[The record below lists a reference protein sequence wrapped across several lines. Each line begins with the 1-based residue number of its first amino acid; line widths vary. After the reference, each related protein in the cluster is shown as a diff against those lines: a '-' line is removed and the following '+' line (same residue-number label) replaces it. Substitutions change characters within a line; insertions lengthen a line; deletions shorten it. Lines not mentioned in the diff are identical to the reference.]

1 MKTKLSVAISSA
13 FLSMV
18 TLQASASA
26 SAVSAHKVVPTS
38 YNKATI
44 APQHAIQKMRVEKT
58 LDNAEYTYIVRLV
71 DEPIATYDGTIKG
84 LKATNPQVS
93 KKYLRDS
100 LRKSRQ
106 SAQQIRNQ
114 LKIDLQAQHV
124 KAYAAFIDNKQNT
137 FINHAQKK
145 LGRSPAVLAKY
156 KKAFNGIAMRMT
168 QAQAIKLSELSDV
181 AFIHRENLQQLHTD
195 TGPTL
200 IGAPNVWD
208 GSATGTSAMGEGVI
222 IGVVD
227 TGINTDHPSFADI
240 GGDGYDHVN
249 PWGAGVYTGDCANGY
264 PQLCNDKLI
273 GVHSYSVI
281 TDAYQDSSVF
291 GDNPPAPNGE
301 DYNGHGSHTASTS
314 GGNILLNVP
323 LVAEEIGKVEGDGL
337 NTSGFEFEQISG
349 VAPHANIIA
358 YQICWPGDNGDTY
371 SRCPDSAILAA
382 LEDAIEDGVD
392 VINFSIGGG
401 QNPWQQSSE
410 LAFLAAQEAG
420 IFSAVSAGN
429 SGPDANTTE
438 KSAPWYTIVAAST
451 HGRSIEGPK
460 EIKDFS
466 GGTSTL
472 EAISGNSV
480 SGGITASIVYAGDFT
495 NANDPDNDSAQCL
508 KPFPDGTFTG
518 QIVVCD
524 RGSIAR
530 VEKAENV
537 ASGGAG
543 GYVLANVDGGSDN
556 IADDVYV
563 VPGIHISASDGNRL
577 KAWLS
582 DGTDHMA
589 TITAGGERVIGQAD
603 DIAGFSSRGPNSY
616 VSDILTPSV
625 AAPGV
630 SIYAAYADQMFGR
643 DVNTPA
649 PADYTFLQGTS
660 MASPHVAGAGAVLK
674 SLHPTWTPDNIR
686 SALMMT
692 ATTSVR
698 KEDGTTAAD
707 FFDMG
712 AGRINVDLAAQAG
725 LIMNETAAN
734 YRAADPAI
742 GGEPKDLNVPS
753 VTNTNCLG
761 TCSWTRTFT
770 ATKAGTW
777 TVSDAAISGNI
788 DVSASPETFTLQ
800 AGESQTITIS
810 ADSSNAP
817 ANQWSFGLLELT
829 ADSQPSLHLP
839 VSVIANKGTIPQH
852 VDVTSHRNAD
862 FHIIKDVTSIGFSDL
877 TVRSYGLIKPTLTSL
892 SLPKDSNN
900 SSVYDDLSDGV
911 HVSNY
916 SIANDTKRFVVQITA
931 SDSPDLDIFVGKD
944 DNGDGIPQAHE
955 QIAASATATALEK
968 LQLTEPSA
976 GDYWVI
982 VQNWAS
988 AEEGSTDGFTLATAI
1003 VDGEERNNLS
1013 ASTTDNVGQFT
1024 PFDITLNWTLDSV
1037 QEGDLYY
1044 GAIDFG
1050 TDASNPGNMGLV
1062 AVDLVQGASD
1072 VSIKAMHPNQLDTG
1086 DSVNFTVSIA
1096 ANTQPIDKE
1105 YTVTVDVPDDLVIN
1119 ADSISHGGN
1128 ITGNS
1133 IAWTINQAS
1142 MHGQTSSYLMTSNA
1156 NSATCEAPDLGQ
1168 SNTGGYVDLAE
1179 FGLLP
1184 DSFSGDTV
1192 HTTYTVPVTYM
1203 GTTYDSFSVT
1213 DDGFIYFSGSKGSNP
1228 WVNQLI
1234 PDSSAPNNLLAP
1246 FWRDMVVV
1254 SNSESGL
1261 TVADGFSNPD
1271 WIVIELDNMRP
1282 FAYFDGDSGATDIAD
1297 YQIILNKVTGD
1308 FIFAYDNIT
1317 HTYGDSLGVT
1327 VGYESADGSFGRA
1340 DIYAGSS
1347 DSINSVTDITSGTIY
1362 CYQYQPIDLPTELT
1376 FVATVSAQAVG
1387 GDLRTTVTSAINSMF
1402 TESESVESNAFAVQ
1416 GPPVAVISGPSAV
1429 TEGMPATLSASSS
1442 TDPNG
1447 DTLTFS
1453 WRQTSGTAVTISEMS
1468 SQMHFTA
1475 PIVEADQTLT
1485 FELTATD
1492 STGKTSTATKSVTVT
1507 NNRSGGG
1514 TMMWLLLL
1522 LLPIGLMR
1530 RRNND

>member
-1 MKTKLSVAISSA
+1 MRTKLSVAISSA
-13 FLSMV
+13 LLTMV

-26 SAVSAHKVVPTS
+26 STSGVHKVQPTS
-38 YNKATI
+38 TNKATV
-44 APQHAIQKMRVEKT
+44 AQPHAVQKIRVEKT
-58 LDNAEYTYIVRLV
+58 LNNAEYTYIVRLV
-71 DEPIATYDGTIKG
+71 DEPIATYDGSIKG

-93 KKYLRDS
+93 KKQLKRS
-100 LRKSRQ
+100 LLKSRQ
-106 SAQQIRNQ
+106 SPQQIRNQ
-114 LKIDLQAQHV
+114 LKIDLQSQHV
-124 KAYAAFIDNKQNT
+124 KAYAHYIDNKQNT

-156 KKAFNGIAMRMT
+156 NKAFNGVAMRMT
-168 QAQAIKLSELSDV
+168 QDQAIKLAELSDV
-181 AFIHRENLQQLHTD
+181 AFIHRETLQQLHTD

-208 GSATGTSAMGEGVI
+208 GSATGTAAKGEGVI

-227 TGINTDHPSFADI
+227 TGINSDHASFADI

-249 PWGAGVYTGDCANGY
+249 PWGAGVYAGDCAKDY
-264 PQLCNDKLI
+264 PELCNDKLI
-273 GVHSYSVI
+273 GIHSYSVI
-281 TDAYQDSSVF
+281 TNAYQDSSIF

-301 DYNGHGSHTASTS
+301 DYNGHGSHTASTA
-314 GGNILLNVP
+314 GGNILINVP

-382 LEDAIEDGVD
+382 LEDAVEDGVD

-466 GGTSTL
+466 GGTSAL
-472 EAISGNSV
+472 EPISGNSI

-495 NANDPDNDSAQCL
+495 NSNDPDNDSAQCL
-508 KPFPDGTFTG
+508 KPFPDGTFSG

-537 ASGGAG
+537 SAGGAG
-543 GYVLANVDGGSDN
+543 GYVLANIDGGSEN
-556 IADDVYV
+556 LADDVYV
-563 VPGIHISASDGNRL
+563 VPGIHISAADGNRL
-577 KAWLS
+577 KSWLAEGS
-582 DGTDHMA
+582 NHMA

-692 ATTSVR
+692 ATTDVR
-698 KEDGTTAAD
+698 KEDGATTAD

-725 LIMNETAAN
+725 LVMNETAAN

-742 GGEPKDLNVPS
+742 GGDPKNLNVPS
-753 VTNTNCLG
+753 VTDTNCLG

-777 TVSDAAISGNI
+777 TVSGTSISGNI
-788 DVSASPETFTLQ
+788 VVSATPETFTLQ
-800 AGESQTITIS
+800 AGESQSITIS
-810 ADSSNAP
+810 ADSTSAP

-829 ADSQPSLHLP
+829 ADSQPALHLP
-839 VSVIANKGTIPQH
+839 VSVIANKGTIPQN
-852 VDVTSHRNAD
+852 VAVTSHRNAD
-862 FHIIKDVTSIGFSDL
+862 FHVIKDVTSIGFTDL
-877 TVRSYGLIKPTLTSL
+877 TVRSYGLIKPTMTEL

-911 HVSNY
+911 HVSHYNVPDN
-916 SIANDTKRFVVQITA
+916 AKRFVAEITS

-944 DNGDGIPQAHE
+944 DNGDGIPQSHE

-968 LQLTEPSA
+968 IQLTEPSA
-976 GDYWVI
+976 GAYWVI

-988 AEEGSTDGFTLATAI
+988 AEEGSTDAFTLATAI
-1003 VDGEERNNLS
+1003 IDGEERDNLS
-1013 ASTTDNVGQFT
+1013 ASTSDNVGQLT
-1024 PFDITLNWTLDSV
+1024 PFDITLNWTLDAP
-1037 QEGDLYY
+1037 QEGELYY

-1062 AVDLVQGASD
+1062 TVDLVQGAPD
-1072 VSIKAMHPNQLDTG
+1072 VSVKATHQEQLDTG
-1086 DSVNFTVSIA
+1086 DTVSFTVSVA
-1096 ANTQPIDKE
+1096 ANTQPVDKE
-1105 YTVTVDVPDDLVIN
+1105 YTISVDVPDDLEIN
-1119 ADSISHGGN
+1119 AESVSHGGS

-1133 IAWTINQAS
+1133 IEWTVNQAS
-1142 MHGQTSSYLMTSNA
+1142 VHGQTSSYLMTSNA

-1179 FGLLP
+1179 FGLTP

-1213 DDGFIYFSGSKGSNP
+1213 DDGFVFFSGSKGSNP

-1234 PDSSAPNNLLAP
+1234 PDSAAPNNLLAP
-1246 FWRDMVVV
+1246 LWRDMVVV
-1254 SNSESGL
+1254 SSAESGL
-1261 TVADGFSNPD
+1261 TVADGFSDPD
-1271 WIVIELDNMRP
+1271 WIIIELDNMRP
-1282 FAYFDGDSGATDIAD
+1282 YLYFDGDSNATDIAD

-1340 DIYAGSS
+1340 DIYAG
-1347 DSINSVTDITSGTIY
+1347 DFGAINSVTDITSGTIY
-1362 CYQYQPIDLPTELT
+1362 CYQYQAIDLPTELT
-1376 FVATVSAQAVG
+1376 FTATVTAQAVG
-1387 GDLRTTVTSAINSMF
+1387 GNLRTTVTSAINSMF
-1402 TESESVESNAFAVQ
+1402 TQTESVASNAFAVQ

-1447 DTLTFS
+1447 DALTFA
-1453 WRQTSGTAVTISEMS
+1453 WRQTGGTAVTISSMS

-1475 PIVEADQTLT
+1475 PVVEADQTLT

-1492 STGKTSTATKSVTVT
+1492 STGKSSTATTSVTVT
-1507 NNRSGGG
+1507 NNSSGGG

-1522 LLPIGLMR
+1522 LLPIGVMR
-1530 RRNND
+1530 TKSNR